1 MRRSKVTLFMPTL
14 NEVVGLRAMLPRIDP
29 SWCDEIIVVDGGS
42 TDGTLEELKKWGC
55 TAIPQVGRGLTP
67 AWNTGFARSTGD
79 IFILFTPDGNCI
91 PELIPTLIAK
101 VEEGHDMVCASRYL
115 PPAISHDDGFI
126 TALGNRIFTTA
137 IRILFG
143 SKFTDTLGGFR
154 AYRRDAILA
163 MNLHRQHEESWL
175 RRRYQLI
182 NTWEIGSAIRA
193 AKLGLRTMDVA
204 GDEPSRM
211 GGKSKLSVVR
221 NGTAGVVQILH
232 ELVSGQRPLRAAA
245 RELAAA
251 KGVAAARV
259 AADQVAADRVRA

>member
-1 MRRSKVTLFMPTL
+1 MKRPRVTLFMPTL
-14 NEVVGLRAMLPRIDP
+14 NEVVGLRALLPRINK
-29 SWCDEIIVVDGGS
+29 SWIDEVIIIDGGS
-42 TDGTLEELKKWGC
+42 TDGTLEELRKWGYE
-55 TAIPQVGRGLTP
+55 AIPQVGKGLTP

-91 PELIPTLIAK
+91 PELIPVLIDK
-101 VEEGHDMVCASRYL
+101 VNEGYDIVCASRYL
-115 PPAISHDDGFI
+115 PPAQSHDDGFI
-126 TALGNRIFTTA
+126 TALGNKIFTTA

-163 MNLHRQHEESWL
+163 MNLHRQHEESWV

-182 NTWEIGSAIRA
+182 NTWEIGSAIRS
-193 AKLGLRTMDVA
+193 AKLKLRMLDIA
-204 GDEPSRM
+204 GDEPSRL

-232 ELVSGQRPLRAAA
+232 ELVSGNRPLRAAA
-245 RELAAA
+245 KELAVA
-251 KGVAAARV
+251 KAGSGH
-259 AADQVAADRVRA
+259 